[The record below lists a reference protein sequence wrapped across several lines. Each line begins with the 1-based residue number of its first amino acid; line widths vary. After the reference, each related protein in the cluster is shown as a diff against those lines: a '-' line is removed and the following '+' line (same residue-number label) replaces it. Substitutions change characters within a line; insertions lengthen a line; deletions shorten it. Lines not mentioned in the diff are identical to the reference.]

1 MPGDGFRHPKRKQSV
16 RDILVPVRYLAHQ
29 VPMEASVSEIASEE
43 KQQKSKQTKR
53 ERFIRVAQRR
63 TKKLLRE
70 IQLLARCSN
79 RSSYEYS
86 EKDVLKIFE
95 AIQTELN
102 YARSRFM
109 RNREISFS
117 LTEEEE
123 NDLKR

>member
-1 MPGDGFRHPKRKQSV
+1 
-16 RDILVPVRYLAHQ
+16 
-29 VPMEASVSEIASEE
+29 VSEIASEE